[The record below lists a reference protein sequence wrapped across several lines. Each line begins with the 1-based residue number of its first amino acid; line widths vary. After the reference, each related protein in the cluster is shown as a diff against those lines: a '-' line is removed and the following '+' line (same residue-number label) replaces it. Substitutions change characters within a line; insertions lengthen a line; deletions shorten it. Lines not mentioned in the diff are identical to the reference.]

1 MTSRKFWWDCQ
12 DFCGCWGRR
21 ESKMLLMLTGSEP
34 GNGCFT
40 LLKLILSEII
50 FMIWAFSSV
59 ASSGEELFGV
69 LRDKMP
75 LHIANLL
82 VADYDF
88 FFFATQFLM
97 LFTQGICY
105 LSKQWWQK
113 SVKVNKSF
121 AQSLHCLWSLAW
133 KAKPNTLGGSCLL
146 PFFFSLF
153 EFLGRV
159 WHRGDQQA
167 L

>member
-1 MTSRKFWWDCQ
+1 
-12 DFCGCWGRR
+12 
-21 ESKMLLMLTGSEP
+21 MLLMLTGSEP

-40 LLKLILSEII
+40 WLKLILSEII
-50 FMIWAFSSV
+50 FMICAFSSV

-88 FFFATQFLM
+88 FLCNSILNAIRTRASV
-97 LFTQGICY
+97 TY
-105 LSKQWWQK
+105 LNNDDNK

-121 AQSLHCLWSLAW
+121 AQSLHCLWSSA
-133 KAKPNTLGGSCLL
+133 
-146 PFFFSLF
+146 
-153 EFLGRV
+153 
-159 WHRGDQQA
+159 
-167 L
+167 

>member
-1 MTSRKFWWDCQ
+1 
-12 DFCGCWGRR
+12 
-21 ESKMLLMLTGSEP
+21 MLLMLTGSEP

-40 LLKLILSEII
+40 WLKLILSEII
-50 FMIWAFSSV
+50 FMICAFSSV

-88 FFFATQFLM
+88 FLCNSILNAIHTRASV
-97 LFTQGICY
+97 TY
-105 LSKQWWQK
+105 LNNDDNK

-121 AQSLHCLWSLAW
+121 AQSLHCLWSLA
-133 KAKPNTLGGSCLL
+133 
-146 PFFFSLF
+146 
-153 EFLGRV
+153 
-159 WHRGDQQA
+159 
-167 L
+167 